1 MRLHRQDHD
10 RHDRGAVRVR
20 DRHDDADLG
29 GDLPPPAPQDAVV
42 TRDVEERIREDERA
56 RMRAELEALANNS
69 PTENS
74 PTGSSATDRMDSPTR
89 TDGRPDPWDEFASG
103 RPDAPAPDAA
113 TDTGDINLAA
123 LRRDDV
129 RHDEPRTGRDDVYIS
144 PTPAGGV
151 PVVERDV
158 RLDGEDHRET
168 LGRRDY
174 VEEEVVRD
182 RAFSV
187 GQAITML
194 VGLALTAWGII
205 ALVAT
210 GIDTPLDQPVEEVF
224 GFDHTPW
231 MGIGEVAAGVL
242 LILAALR
249 PQGRWLTG
257 LVGVALI
264 AAGAMILAEMDWT
277 IEELSTEQSF
287 GWIPII
293 AGALALLGAVLTPPR
308 HQRVTETHVV
318 DEYDRYDDR

>member
-69 PTENS
+69 PTESS
-74 PTGSSATDRMDSPTR
+74 PTGSSATDRMDSPT
-89 TDGRPDPWDEFASG
+89 RPDPWDEFASG

-123 LRRDDV
+123 FRRDDV

-144 PTPAGGV
+144 PTPAGGT
-151 PVVERDV
+151 PVVERDARV
-158 RLDGEDHRET
+158 DRDDHRET

-264 AAGAMILAEMDWT
+264 AAGAMILAEMDWA

-293 AGALALLGAVLTPPR
+293 AGALALLGTVLTPPR